1 MAWQLRFP
9 GIPFVSESSAM
20 TINVNPIADIIAPLP
35 KQLLIDGK
43 FVPSLSGKTF
53 KTFNPATG
61 EVLAE
66 VSEGDAADIDLAVAA
81 ARRAFTGPW
90 SRFTPFQRQQ
100 CLLRFADLVE
110 KHYDTLAHIDVLDMG
125 APITSMYARRQR
137 ALGLPRF
144 YAGMCTV
151 IAGGTL
157 PNSMPGEVFTYTLK
171 EPVGVV
177 GAITPWNAPLTST
190 IWKIGPVLATGC
202 TMVLKPAEDAP
213 LTALRLGELLLEAGV
228 PEGVVNIVPGF
239 GHVAGDALARH
250 MDVDKVAFTGS
261 DLTGRKIIEASKGN
275 LKRVTLEL
283 GGKSPDVIFADCDMD
298 AAVAGAGMGVF
309 ANSGQIC
316 CAGTRLLVQRPI
328 YEEFVARVSDY
339 ARSLKV
345 GNGLDPATQIGPVV
359 NAKQL
364 DRVAGYM
371 EIGLGEGVTAA
382 TGGKRLTEGALKDGY
397 FFEPTVLSGVT
408 NDMRIAREEIFG
420 PVAAAIPFDTLE
432 EAAAIANDTA
442 FGLGGGVW
450 TTNVSTAHRM
460 AKAIRAGTVWINTYG
475 GLDPVVPFGGY
486 KTSGYGRESG
496 VEHLDAY
503 LETKSVVLKLG

>member
-1 MAWQLRFP
+1 
-9 GIPFVSESSAM
+9 M
-20 TINVNPIADIIAPLP
+20 TINVDVTANVVGGLP

-43 FVPSLSGKTF
+43 FVPALSGRTF
-53 KTFNPATG
+53 ETRNPATG
-61 EVLAE
+61 ELLAN
-66 VSEGDAADIDLAVAA
+66 VAEGDAADIDLAVAA

-90 SRFTPFQRQQ
+90 SRFTPFERQQ

-110 KHYDTLAHIDVLDMG
+110 KHFESLALIDVLDMG
-125 APITSMYARRQR
+125 APITSMHARRQR

-151 IAGGTL
+151 IHGGTL
-157 PNSMPGEVFTYTLK
+157 PNSFPGEVFSYTLK

-239 GHVAGDALARH
+239 GDKAGAALARH

-261 DLTGRKIIEASKGN
+261 DITGRKVIEASKGN
-275 LKRVTLEL
+275 IKRVTLEL

-309 ANSGQIC
+309 ANTGQIC

-339 ARSLKV
+339 AKSLKV

-364 DRVAGYM
+364 DRVSDYM
-371 EIGLGEGVTAA
+371 EIGLGEGATAT
-382 TGGKRLTEGALKDGY
+382 TGGRRLTEGALKDGF
-397 FFEPTVLSGVT
+397 FFEPTVLSRVDNT
-408 NDMRIAREEIFG
+408 MRVAREEIFG

-432 EAAAIANDTA
+432 EAAAIANDTV

-450 TTNVSTAHRM
+450 TGSVTTAHRM
-460 AKAIRAGTVWINTYG
+460 AKAIRTGTVWVNTYG

-496 VEHLDAY
+496 TEHLDAY
-503 LETKSVVLKLG
+503 LETKAVVMKLA

>member
-1 MAWQLRFP
+1 
-9 GIPFVSESSAM
+9 M
-20 TINVNPIADIIAPLP
+20 TINVDVTANVVGGLP

-43 FVPSLSGKTF
+43 FVPALSGRTF
-53 KTFNPATG
+53 ETRNPATG
-61 EVLAE
+61 ELLAN
-66 VSEGDAADIDLAVAA
+66 VAEGDAADIDLAVAA

-90 SRFTPFQRQQ
+90 SRFTPFERQQ

-110 KHYDTLAHIDVLDMG
+110 KHFESLALIDVLDMG
-125 APITSMYARRQR
+125 APITSMHARRQR

-151 IAGGTL
+151 IQGGTL
-157 PNSMPGEVFTYTLK
+157 PNSFPGEVFSYTLK

-239 GHVAGDALARH
+239 GDKAGAALARH

-261 DLTGRKIIEASKGN
+261 DITGRKVIEASKGN
-275 LKRVTLEL
+275 IKRVTLEL

-309 ANSGQIC
+309 ANTGQIC

-328 YEEFVARVSDY
+328 YQEFVARVSDY
-339 ARSLKV
+339 AKSLKV

-364 DRVAGYM
+364 DRVSDYM
-371 EIGLGEGVTAA
+371 EIGLGEGATAT
-382 TGGKRLTEGALKDGY
+382 TGGRRLTEGALKDGF
-397 FFEPTVLSGVT
+397 FFEPTVLSRVDNT
-408 NDMRIAREEIFG
+408 MRVAREEIFG

-432 EAAAIANDTA
+432 EAATIANDTV

-450 TTNVSTAHRM
+450 TSSVTTAHRM
-460 AKAIRAGTVWINTYG
+460 AKAIRTGTVWVNTYG

-496 VEHLDAY
+496 TEHLDAY
-503 LETKSVVLKLG
+503 LETKAVVMKLA

>member
-1 MAWQLRFP
+1 
-9 GIPFVSESSAM
+9 M
-20 TINVNPIADIIAPLP
+20 TLSVNPIADIIAPLP
-35 KQLLIDGK
+35 KGLLIDGQ
-43 FVPSLSGKTF
+43 FVPALSGKTF

-66 VSEGDAADIDLAVAA
+66 VAEGDAADIDLAVAA
-81 ARRAFTGPW
+81 ARRAFAGPW
-90 SRFTPFQRQQ
+90 SRFTPFQRQH

-110 KHYDTLAHIDVLDMG
+110 KHFDTLALIDVLDMG
-125 APITSMYARRQR
+125 APISAMQARRQR

-157 PNSMPGEVFTYTLK
+157 PNSLPGEVFTYTLK

-190 IWKIGPVLATGC
+190 LWKMGPVLATGC

-228 PEGVVNIVPGF
+228 PAGVVNIVPGF
-239 GHVAGDALARH
+239 GATAGDALARH
-250 MDVDKVAFTGS
+250 REVDKVAFTGS
-261 DLTGRKIIEASKGN
+261 DLTGRKIVEASKTN

-283 GGKSPDVIFADCDMD
+283 GGKSPDIIFADCDME
-298 AAVAGAGMGVF
+298 AAVAGAAMGVF

-316 CAGTRLLVQRPI
+316 VAGTRLLVERPI
-328 YEEFVARVSDY
+328 YEEFVARVSAY
-339 ARSLKV
+339 AGALKV
-345 GNGLDPATQIGPVV
+345 GNGLDPATQIGPIV
-359 NAKQL
+359 NARQL
-364 DRVAGYM
+364 ERITSYM

-382 TGGKRLTEGALKDGY
+382 AGGRRLTEGALRDGY

-408 NDMRIAREEIFG
+408 NAMRIAQEEIFG
-420 PVAAAIPFDTLE
+420 PVAAAIPFDTPE
-432 EAAAIANDTA
+432 EAAAIANDTP

-450 TTNVSTAHRM
+450 TTNLSTAHRM
-460 AKAIRAGTVWINTYG
+460 AKAIRAGTVWVNTYG

-486 KTSGYGRESG
+486 KASGYGRESG
-496 VEHLDAY
+496 TEHLDAY
-503 LETKSVVLKLG
+503 LETKSVVMKLA